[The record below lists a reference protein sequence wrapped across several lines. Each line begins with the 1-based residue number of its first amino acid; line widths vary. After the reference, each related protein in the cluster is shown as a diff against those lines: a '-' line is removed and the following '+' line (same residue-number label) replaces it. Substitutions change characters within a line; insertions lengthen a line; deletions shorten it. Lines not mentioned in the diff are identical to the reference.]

1 MYSALR
7 SEVLSE
13 TDQGKEPC
21 ANPSIATVIEEFC
34 PTEQAEPPRPVV
46 PIVPDERALETFVDG
61 AGI

>member
-7 SEVLSE
+7 SEVRRE

-21 ANPSIATVIEEFC
+21 GNPSIATVIEEFGLS
-34 PTEQAEPPRPVV
+34 EQAQPPRPVV
-46 PIVPDERALETFVDG
+46 PVVPDERALETFVDG